1 MRMINF
7 KHLNYVYRVGQLGSI
22 AAASEQLHLTPQTL
36 SGQISE
42 FESRMGQAMFER
54 QGRKL
59 ILTEAGQDTMRYAEE
74 IFRLGN
80 ELETRLRYPED
91 RQSMVFRVGIADAV
105 PKSLAQQILSPAL
118 HASPSIKLIC
128 REDSLEHLLADLGLH
143 KLDLILADR
152 AMPSHLGIKGYSV
165 PLGECGIAFMAHT
178 SVTQHLAGAFPDNLN
193 GTPLLLPSDES
204 ALRGPLLAW
213 LDANQLKPKIIGE
226 FDDSALMKAFGES
239 GMGVWPELEVNLTSY
254 QEKSGIVSIGKTLD
268 IKERYFLIS
277 AERHISHPATHAIID
292 RVRVSLFS

>member
-1 MRMINF
+1 MINF
-7 KHLNYVYRVGQLGSI
+7 KHLHYVYRVGQLGSLV
-22 AAASEQLHLTPQTL
+22 AAAEQLHLTPQTL

-42 FESRMGQAMFER
+42 FEARMGQAMFDR

-59 ILTEAGQDTMRYAEE
+59 VLTEAGQDTMRYAEE
-74 IFRLGN
+74 IFRLGE
-80 ELETRLRYPED
+80 ELETRLRHPED
-91 RQSMVFRVGIADAV
+91 RQSMVFRIGIADAV

-118 HASPSIKLIC
+118 QASASIKLIC

-165 PLGECGIAFMAHT
+165 PLGECGIAFMAHA
-178 SVTQHLAGAFPDNLN
+178 SMAHRLSGPFPACLN

-213 LDANQLKPKIIGE
+213 LKAQSLKPKIIGE

-239 GMGVWPELEVNLTSY
+239 GMGVWPDLDVNIASDNHAPN
-254 QEKSGIVSIGKTLD
+254 IVSIGTTRD

-277 AERHISHPATHAIID
+277 AERHISHPATQAIID
-292 RVRVSLFS
+292 RVRVSLFQQ